1 MSALL
6 TLDYWKAFF
15 SLGSLLFVLW
25 TASVVL

>member
-1 MSALL
+1 MSIIFTREYILS
-6 TLDYWKAFF
+6 FF